1 MKSTFQLEKLVA
13 KLESINHIFRE
24 DENQLSYDSMKSD
37 AEALINEMI
46 ELILEDAELENDTR
60 EENE

>member
-46 ELILEDAELENDTR
+46 ELILEDAELENDTS